1 MGKQQDNRMTVKEVA
16 ALLGVSISTV
26 HNYIDEGRLE
36 VWQAKKGGVIRI
48 TREQVDLFCTVRRNE
63 VQR

>member
-1 MGKQQDNRMTVKEVA
+1 MGKHDDRMTVKEVA
-16 ALLGVSISTV
+16 GLLGVSISTV

-48 TREQVDLFCTVRRNE
+48 TKEQFDMFCAVRKNE
-63 VQR
+63 VYK

>member
-1 MGKQQDNRMTVKEVA
+1 MGKHDDRMTVKEVA
-16 ALLGVSISTV
+16 ALLGVSVSTV

-48 TREQVDLFCTVRRNE
+48 TKEQVDLFCTIRRNE